1 MAWMTTDP
9 ESDMASG
16 MPTAMMPGYATDE
29 ELQELSKLTGTAQG
43 RRWLELIRAHHVGG
57 VTMAEAAAT
66 LASAPK
72 VVRLAAAQ
80 AEVQTF
86 EISQYDIL
94 LEGEYSAD

>member
-1 MAWMTTDP
+1 
-9 ESDMASG
+9 
-16 MPTAMMPGYATDE
+16 MPTAMMPGYATDA
-29 ELQELSKLTGTAQG
+29 ELQELSELTGLAQG
-43 RRWLELIRAHHVGG
+43 RRWLERAHHVGG
-57 VTMAEAAAT
+57 VTMAKAAAT

-94 LEGEYSAD
+94 LAGEYSAN